1 MQENYTLK
9 QRINYRMSLALAYS
23 KAMQIVKTKMLKD
36 IILINN

>member
-1 MQENYTLK
+1 MQENYTIEH
-9 QRINYRMSLALAYS
+9 RINYRMSLALAYG